1 MGILKIQMV
10 FSISHQSLKWGQ
22 KRNPK
27 VLYLKVFVEQIHH
40 IKTVRSEKRKKLLKS
55 ENLTNRLLQENHSK
69 AIIIYHT
76 ITFVNWILIISIT
89 IQVITKK
96 VISWSGQI
104 NWKRCQKK
112 KTFKWTSPPHLRH
125 HHHALLLIY

>member
-76 ITFVNWILIISIT
+76 ITFGKIFRVLDRVLDRVLYAHYKPML
-89 IQVITKK
+89 Q
-96 VISWSGQI
+96 
-104 NWKRCQKK
+104 
-112 KTFKWTSPPHLRH
+112 
-125 HHHALLLIY
+125 